1 MYRMGLGGLLVVG
14 LSAWAFSSGVE
25 LAFFNVAVEGN
36 DLVVTWQANREE
48 GVRQYELRRRTP
60 ASKGQYVRID
70 PPIAPQGVGKLY
82 RYVDRQVYKQ
92 PADEVAYQ
100 LWVIFTDGTAQQLA
114 EQAVNYTPTAV
125 RRTWGSIKAMFQK

>member
-1 MYRMGLGGLLVVG
+1 MVRFGLVGLLVACLG
-14 LSAWAFSSGVE
+14 AWAFPGVVE
-25 LAFFNVAVEGN
+25 LVFFRVATEGN
-36 DLVVTWQANREE
+36 DLVVTWQANRED
-48 GVRQYELRRRTP
+48 GVQRYELRRRTP
-60 ASKGQYVRID
+60 ASKGRYVLIAQV
-70 PPIAPQGVGKLY
+70 APQGAGKPY

-100 LWVIFTDGTAQQLA
+100 LWVIFTDGTARQLA